1 MPAALQPACWGVAMT
16 IDRIVLAFAGTVVLL
31 GLLLGVLVSPWW
43 LLLTGFVGL
52 NLLQSAF
59 TGFCP
64 LARILKSFGFKAGA
78 AFC

>member
-1 MPAALQPACWGVAMT
+1 MT

-43 LLLTGFVGL
+43 LLLAGFVGL

-64 LARILKSFGFKAGA
+64 LARILKGLGIKPGA

>member
-1 MPAALQPACWGVAMT
+1 MT

-43 LLLTGFVGL
+43 LLLAAFVGL

-64 LARILKSFGFKAGA
+64 LARILKSLGIKPGA